1 MEFQT
6 SDQDDRLEALR
17 ELLAEIANGIRV
29 AQESL
34 SESENMANT
43 AYVVADSLGRLGW
56 LADQGCVVA
65 GEEYPPCL
73 GDARAWLRVPLM
85 AEDAVFKASEP
96 RAEGRRPG
104 GRKASIDAGASAADK
119 PA

>member
-1 MEFQT
+1 MDSKT
-6 SDQDDRLEALR
+6 SDEDDRLEALR

-34 SESENMANT
+34 SESENLANT

-65 GEEYPPCL
+65 GEDFPPCL
-73 GDARAWLRVPLM
+73 GDARAWLRIPLM
-85 AEDAVFKASEP
+85 AEDAVLRASEP
-96 RAEGRRPG
+96 KTEGRRPG
-104 GRKASIDAGASAADK
+104 SGRAAMDAGAPSAGE